1 MWLVSQIGSL
11 GCDLPGCLVI
21 RCNLSPPGNCFM
33 KNTDTA
39 TCSDGRG
46 GHKKNML
53 DSMGIGSTVV
63 SGKPECFCL
72 YPRQNSDT
80 LQWFH
85 TFDSAHCRRRCRRRC
100 YTHPDIL
107 RQPCTRSPV
116 QIRASFHYC
125 CFHLQSTMQ
134 SSMFQKGRTTQSS
147 KLSTPHSSIFSEV
160 NNILLR
166 QDKRGDKIRS

>member
-85 TFDSAHCRRRCRRRC
+85 NFDSAHCRRRCRRRC

-107 RQPCTRSPV
+107 RQPCTLLF
-116 QIRASFHYC
+116 SFAINNAIVNVPKRKNNAVVKIKY
-125 CFHLQSTMQ
+125 
-134 SSMFQKGRTTQSS
+134 SSLIDLF
-147 KLSTPHSSIFSEV
+147 
-160 NNILLR
+160 
-166 QDKRGDKIRS
+166 